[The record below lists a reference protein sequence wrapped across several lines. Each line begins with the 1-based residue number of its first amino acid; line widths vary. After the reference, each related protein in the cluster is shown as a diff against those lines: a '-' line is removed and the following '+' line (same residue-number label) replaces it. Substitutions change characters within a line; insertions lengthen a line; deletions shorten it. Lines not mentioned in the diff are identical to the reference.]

1 MATVL
6 VAVALFGAV
15 GPSSAAW
22 ASDAGKKVQVKKV
35 EPYRCVLEVGST
47 RHRDA
52 KITGGGDGD
61 DDGDD
66 GPTHSTHPT
75 HPGDLVVEI
84 PPVVIARVHGKRLV
98 VTTNTFEAPDRE
110 EAMYYVVKGNGG
122 LAPEN
127 IRHLVLSNCTTR
139 RDQ

>member
-52 KITGGGDGD
+52 KITGGGD
-61 DDGDD
+61 D
-66 GPTHSTHPT
+66 GPTHSTHPK

-84 PPVVIARVHGKRLV
+84 PPVVIARAHGKRLV

-110 EAMYYVVKGNGG
+110 EAMYYVVKGKGG

-127 IRHLVLSNCTTR
+127 IRHLVLSDCTTR
-139 RDQ
+139 RDH